1 MESGG
6 LQREHDDGSLTHVAG
21 SVGGH
26 HVRSADVCPTRIEAI
41 KSARAL
47 TTDDGV
53 IPPQVLLGQARVAPL
68 RVTVQA
74 MAGFDTA
81 STPWPRLAARSPG

>member
-21 SVGGH
+21 SVGDH
-26 HVRSADVCPTRIEAI
+26 HVRSADVSPTRIKAI

-53 IPPQVLLGQARVAPL
+53 ITPQVLLG
-68 RVTVQA
+68 
-74 MAGFDTA
+74 
-81 STPWPRLAARSPG
+81 